1 MLLFYNQNKTMEKF
15 ELKIYSILLLASLI
29 IVNPIHLFAESSA
42 YYQKQIDQ
50 LKAETA
56 KKNSAIREARN
67 KKAEYES
74 IINEKRNE
82 ALTLQ
87 NQKEEIQ
94 GLILKAKFDI
104 IEVENSIEKNNLELK
119 TLELETKQTEAL
131 IAEQKE
137 KIAELVKLIYKNDSK
152 GILDIIFL
160 NDSISDFFD
169 QIKYTESINDS
180 LTVVLESFKDNKIKL
195 EEKQLEIMNKT
206 QELEINKIELDIKN
220 EELQNEKNR
229 LARLIEETE
238 NQEEK
243 FQKILAQQIMEEK
256 LLQAE
261 INNIQKQINSATGL
275 FKSAKE
281 KEETE
286 KKLLSMGGAVSNNSL
301 EWPVPSKYVTAY
313 YKDPTYPYKSSLGD
327 HPAIDIRASQGT
339 AIKAPAAG
347 YVAKVAD
354 NGYGYSYI
362 MLMHANNVSTLYG
375 HVSGF
380 NVREGQY
387 VKTGDVIGYT
397 GGTPGTRGAGPFTTG
412 AHLHFEVRVNG
423 ATTNPLTYLK
433 VK

>member
-1 MLLFYNQNKTMEKF
+1 MEKF
-15 ELKIYSILLLASLI
+15 ELKIYSILLLLALI
-29 IVNPIHLFAESSA
+29 LVNPITLFAESSA
-42 YYQKQIDQ
+42 YYQKQIDS

-56 KKNSAIREARN
+56 KKNSAIQEARN

-82 ALTLQ
+82 SLTLQ

-104 IEVENSIEKNNLELK
+104 IEVENSIEMNNLELK
-119 TLELETKQTEAL
+119 TLELEIKQTEAA

-137 KIAELVKLIYKNDSK
+137 KIAELVKMIYKNDSK
-152 GILDIIFL
+152 GILDILFL
-160 NDSISDFFD
+160 NDSISEFFD
-169 QIKYTESINDS
+169 QIKYTESINDG
-180 LTVVLESFKDNKIKL
+180 LAIVLEGFKENKEKL
-195 EEKQLEIMNKT
+195 ENKKLEIAVKT
-206 QELEINKIELDIKN
+206 QELEVNKIELDVKN
-220 EELQNEKNR
+220 ETLQNEKDR
-229 LARLIEETE
+229 LARLIKETE
-238 NQEEK
+238 DQEDK
-243 FQKILAQQIMEEK
+243 FQKILAQQILEEK
-256 LLQAE
+256 LIQAE

-275 FKSAKE
+275 FKSAKQ

-286 KKLLSMGGAVSNNSL
+286 KKLLSMGGAISNNSL

-313 YKDPTYPYKSSLGD
+313 YKDPSYPYKSTLGD

-347 YVAKVAD
+347 YVTKVAD

-380 NVREGQY
+380 NVKVGQY
-387 VKTGDVIGYT
+387 VNTGDVIGYS

-412 AHLHFEVRVNG
+412 AHLHFEVRVSG
-423 ATTNPLTYLK
+423 STVNPLTYLK
-433 VK
+433 IK